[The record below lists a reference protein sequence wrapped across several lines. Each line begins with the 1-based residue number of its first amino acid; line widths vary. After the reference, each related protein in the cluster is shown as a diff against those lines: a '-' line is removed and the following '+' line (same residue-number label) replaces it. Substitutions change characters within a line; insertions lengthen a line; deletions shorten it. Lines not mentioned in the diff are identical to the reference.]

1 MQKTVALLANEAELD
16 AGVSCAQYMMY
27 ALRVIKSLELQVEL
41 PMLLKIENSGTVDLA
56 KNWSVDGRTRNI
68 EAQ

>member
-1 MQKTVALLANEAELD
+1 MNS
-16 AGVSCAQYMMY
+16 GVSCAQYMMY